1 MGLEKDIQQS
11 KFRNEWLK
19 ASVNLLFTSNWVLEY
34 QKRHFDRGGLTPQ
47 QYNILRILKGSKTP
61 LSTAKIRE
69 KMLDKMSDAG
79 RIVDRLIVKGI
90 VEKRVN
96 KFDKRLV
103 DITISQKGR
112 ELIDWMDNYTHE
124 LDDATDN
131 LTIEEAQ
138 QLNALLDKIREKSS
152 ED

>member
-90 VEKRVN
+90 V
-96 KFDKRLV
+96 
-103 DITISQKGR
+103 
-112 ELIDWMDNYTHE
+112 
-124 LDDATDN
+124 
-131 LTIEEAQ
+131 
-138 QLNALLDKIREKSS
+138 
-152 ED
+152 